1 MNSKV
6 ASESKTVL
14 TDLVLP
20 PDTNFHGTMFGGN
33 VMANADKV
41 ASIAA
46 MRHARATVVTAS
58 SDSMDFIAPI
68 HTGEA
73 ICIEAYVT
81 YARRTSMEVYVK
93 VEAENLITGEKRLTA
108 TAYMTFVAL
117 DNMGKPTAVPKL
129 IPETEEEKW
138 QYEGAEQRFSIRKR
152 RTDERKKRQAQKE
165 KQ

>member
-1 MNSKV
+1 MEISKK
-6 ASESKTVL
+6 AKESKTIL

-20 PDTNFHGTMFGGN
+20 PDTNFHGTMFGGK

-46 MRHARATVVTAS
+46 MRHARAAVVTAS

-81 YARRTSMEVYVK
+81 FARKTSMEVYVK
-93 VEAENLITGEKRLTA
+93 VEAENLISGEKRLTA

-117 DNMGKPTAVPKL
+117 NSEGKPTPVPKV
-129 IPETEEEKW
+129 IAETEEEKW
-138 QYEGAEQRFSIRKR
+138 QYVGAEERFQTRKK
-152 RTDERKKRQAQKE
+152 RTEERKKRQQN
-165 KQ
+165 Q